1 MKKYIA
7 ISLLFL
13 IGVLS
18 VQAQKK
24 APAKPA
30 RTVIINKT
38 NGKSDSYVLSEVDSI
53 TFGFS
58 ESVVDNLPV
67 PEKKDLG
74 LSIEWATFNL
84 GASNEYEAGTLVGWG
99 DNTLVCESQKLF
111 YYPTNNPP
119 STLIGTEYDPA
130 QVVFGDKWRM
140 PTSNEFQELIDS
152 CTWVWDE
159 DHTGYQVTSK
169 VNGESIFLPVAGYR
183 NGEAISEGTIL
194 NGYYWTAMLSGT
206 DTHAKAVVM
215 QQAEGKDTA
224 IVQSMARYLGL
235 LIRPV
240 YGDYVVPLTV
250 SAAQQG
256 SAGYTNANIKVSFA
270 GDKIGMTSYGVA
282 YELVPS
288 DPNMAF
294 DFKSASKVAKT
305 DNPALDAVTV
315 DIRGLEEGKQYR
327 ALAYAILGNDTV
339 KSPEMVLFTTDARFV
354 DLGLSVKWAKWNI
367 GAESTSEY
375 GGYYGWGDITGE
387 LVSPY
392 ANKYAAGNTSTSI
405 AGNPNYDIAVA
416 KWGGHWRLPTKA
428 EYEELIN
435 AAVSDTWTYDTSG
448 GVKKYIASF
457 SNGQSLEFPY
467 DGYMNSSLSEKV
479 SDSHGYYWTADATDD
494 LLKAYVFHMNGPRA
508 RTFPTSE
515 KYIHV
520 FIRPVYDEGLPPVTP
535 EGPQDD
541 TTSEASPAVDLGLY
555 SGNLW
560 ATYNVGAKKETQS
573 GVYVAWGELEEK
585 ISEGY
590 YKENYAYWSE
600 NNTQYG
606 GYSSALGNNIAGTEY
621 DIAHVRWKGDWQM
634 PTDSDMKELR
644 NECTWTVETRSGV
657 TGYKVTGPNGKSIF
671 LPFAGY
677 YNGNELISN
686 NSEGNY
692 WCSTMYLFAH
702 EYQMGYTL
710 NLAKDTHDISRY
722 TRKGGC
728 TVRPVKHKK

>member
-38 NGKSDSYVLSEVDSI
+38 NGTSDSYVLSEVDSI

-67 PEKKDLG
+67 PEKKNLG

-84 GASNEYEAGTLVGWG
+84 GASSEYEAGTLVGWG
-99 DNTLVCESQKLF
+99 DNTLVCKSQKLF
-111 YYPTNNPP
+111 YYPTKNPP
-119 STLIGTEYDPA
+119 STLIGSEYDPA

-140 PTSNEFQELIDS
+140 PTSHEFQELIDS

-159 DHTGYQVTSK
+159 DNKGYQVTSN

-183 NGEAISEGTIL
+183 NGEAVSEETKV

-206 DTHAKAVVM
+206 DTHAKAVVLE
-215 QQAEGKDTA
+215 EGSTTVK
-224 IVQSMARYLGL
+224 SMERYLGL

-240 YGDYVVPLTV
+240 YGEYVVPLTV
-250 SAAQQG
+250 SAAQRG
-256 SAGYTNANIKVSFA
+256 VAGYTNASIKVSFA
-270 GDKIGMTSYGVA
+270 GDKKGMTSYGVA

-288 DPNMAF
+288 DPTMVF
-294 DFKSASKVAKT
+294 DFKNASKVAKT
-305 DNPALDAVTV
+305 DIPALDDVTLDV
-315 DIRGLEEGKQYR
+315 RGLEEGKQYR
-327 ALAYAILGNDTV
+327 ALAYAILGSDTV

-387 LVSPY
+387 VVSPY
-392 ANKYAAGNTSTSI
+392 ANKYAVGNTSTSI
-405 AGNPNYDIAVA
+405 AGNANYDIAVA

-428 EYEELIN
+428 EYEEMVSAAVN
-435 AAVSDTWTYDTSG
+435 AAWTYDASG
-448 GVKKYIASF
+448 GVKKYIATF
-457 SNGQSLEFPY
+457 SNGNKLEFPC
-467 DGYMNSSLSEKV
+467 DGYMNSSCTEK
-479 SDSHGYYWTADATDD
+479 SYDTHGFYWTADATTGQMP
-494 LLKAYVFHMNGPRA
+494 YYFHIGGPRS
-508 RTFPTSE
+508 RSYTSAE
-515 KYIHV
+515 KYMHL

-541 TTSEASPAVDLGLY
+541 TTAEASPAVDLGLY

-590 YKENYAYWSE
+590 YKENYAYWSADNPDHE
-600 NNTQYG
+600 
-606 GYSSALGNNIAGTEY
+606 GYSTALGTNIAGTEY

-634 PTDSDMKELR
+634 PTESDMKELR
-644 NECTWTVETRSGV
+644 DDCTWTAETRSGV
-657 TGYKVTGPNGKSIF
+657 FGYKVTGPNGKSIF
-671 LPFAGY
+671 LPCAGY
-677 YNGNELISN
+677 YNGKDLISN

-692 WCSTMYLFAH
+692 WCSTMYMFAR
-702 EYQMGYTL
+702 EYQLGYAMSL
-710 NLAKDTHDISRY
+710 GQDIHELSRY
-722 TRKGGC
+722 SRKGGC

>member
-38 NGKSDSYVLSEVDSI
+38 DSTSISYVLSEVDSI

-84 GASNEYEAGTLVGWG
+84 GASNEFEAGSLVGWG
-99 DNTLVCESQKLF
+99 DNTLVCKSQKLF
-111 YYPTNNPP
+111 YYPTKNPP
-119 STLIGTEYDPA
+119 STLIGSEYDPA

-140 PTSNEFQELIDS
+140 PTSHEFQELIDS

-159 DHTGYQVTSK
+159 DNKGYQVTSN

-183 NGEAISEGTIL
+183 NGEAVSEETKV

-206 DTHAKAVVM
+206 DTHAKAVVLE
-215 QQAEGKDTA
+215 EGSTTVK
-224 IVQSMARYLGL
+224 SMERYLGL

-240 YGDYVVPLTV
+240 YGEYVVPLTV
-250 SAAQQG
+250 SAAQRG
-256 SAGYTNANIKVSFA
+256 VAGYTNASIKVSFA
-270 GDKIGMTSYGVA
+270 GDKKGMTSYGVA

-288 DPNMAF
+288 DPTMVF
-294 DFKSASKVAKT
+294 DFKNASKVAKT
-305 DNPALDAVTV
+305 DIPALDDVTLDV
-315 DIRGLEEGKQYR
+315 RGLEEGKQYR
-327 ALAYAILGNDTV
+327 ALAYAILGSDTV

-387 LVSPY
+387 VVSPY
-392 ANKYAAGNTSTSI
+392 ANKYAVGNTSTSI
-405 AGNPNYDIAVA
+405 AGNANYDIAVA

-428 EYEELIN
+428 EYEEMVSAAVN
-435 AAVSDTWTYDTSG
+435 AAWTYDASG
-448 GVKKYIASF
+448 GVKKYIATF
-457 SNGQSLEFPY
+457 SNGNKLEFPC
-467 DGYMNSSLSEKV
+467 DGYMNSSCTEK
-479 SDSHGYYWTADATDD
+479 SYDTHGFYWTADLGTDQMP
-494 LLKAYVFHMNGPRA
+494 YYFHMSGPRS
-508 RTFPTSE
+508 RSYTSTE
-515 KYIHV
+515 KFMHL

-541 TTSEASPAVDLGLY
+541 TTAEASPAVDLGLY

-590 YKENYAYWSE
+590 YKENYAYWSADNPDHE
-600 NNTQYG
+600 
-606 GYSSALGNNIAGTEY
+606 GYSTALGTNIAGTEY

-644 NECTWTVETRSGV
+644 DDCTWTAETRSGV
-657 TGYKVTGPNGKSIF
+657 FGYKVTGPNGKSIF
-671 LPFAGY
+671 LPCAGY
-677 YNGNELISN
+677 YNGKDLISN

-692 WCSTMYLFAH
+692 WCSTMYMFAR
-702 EYQMGYTL
+702 EYQLGYAL
-710 NLAKDTHDISRY
+710 SLGQDIHELSRY
-722 TRKGGC
+722 SRKGGC